1 MGEREG
7 RILLT
12 AKVRGSD
19 SEHRWW
25 YTYAIEMHRLEC
37 KNPSRYHVSGRLYVQ
52 TIAVSCMSA
61 KVGGSPYCCYALQP
75 PMH

>member
-25 YTYAIEMHRLEC
+25 YMYAIEMHRLEC
-37 KNPSRYHVSGRLYVQ
+37 ENPSSQ
-52 TIAVSCMSA
+52 WEAVRTA
-61 KVGGSPYCCYALQP
+61 K
-75 PMH
+75 